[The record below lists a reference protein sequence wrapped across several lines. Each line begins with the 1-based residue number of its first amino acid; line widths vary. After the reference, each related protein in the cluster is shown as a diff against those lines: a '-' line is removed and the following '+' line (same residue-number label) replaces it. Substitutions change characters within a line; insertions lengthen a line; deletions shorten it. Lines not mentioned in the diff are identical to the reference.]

1 MIAFLVA
8 VFIVTMVAR
17 VMYEKWRDKR
27 WAEYTSIK

>member
-17 VMYEKWRDKR
+17 VMYEKWRDGNDR
-27 WAEYTSIK
+27 D